1 MINIISGEGVPEGF
15 RGKSKEWWIDN
26 ILNDLFFLCKIVL
39 RHDKT
44 IEYRDLNWVH
54 QELCDFLDP
63 KRNPIPQL
71 LVIMARDMLKS
82 SIGRAVMIQWFLQ
95 QAYDKKQA
103 EAFIFSGV
111 FELAQDHLEKIIN
124 EILRNQL
131 IQAFFQE
138 WIPNKK
144 EQFDTC
150 RLDEGKIRYNNIGID
165 VGSTEKTLT
174 GRHYS
179 LGIVDNLCNEIN
191 TQTFEMRKKTNKRW
205 QQLESVF
212 VEGAREIIF
221 ETPWAIDDVSGII
234 LHPEG
239 KFDYKKLW
247 RNPCYRFISD
257 TGYAV
262 FSCPA
267 ARGPGEIGEP
277 VFPKKIDKEYLD
289 RKRRKQGRYIYS
301 CLYELIPIPDEDVI
315 IRPEWWQV
323 YYETPPMPF
332 VRNIC
337 VDAAG
342 GTEKSK
348 SFSGVTIGEWDSA
361 GTLYIPYASKRDISP
376 GKVAD
381 WIIELYDM
389 SLAEDRPVT
398 RVGIELEKY
407 GISIKETIKV
417 DRKREDIWEITDLWP
432 TRGWSRSKRQEQL
445 VPYFERRKIILR
457 RGLQDFEDELKSFY
471 RGKNINVDILD
482 SLWGQLQYEILPK
495 PSKFM
500 TPQETAHAQAE
511 KESEDFERQSSRD
524 RDTYFRERRGIAS
537 RF

>member
-1 MINIISGEGVPEGF
+1 MINIISGEGIPEGF
-15 RGKSKEWWIDN
+15 QGKDPQWWRDK
-26 ILNDLFFLCKIVL
+26 ILNDLFFLCSIVL

-44 IEYRDLNWVH
+44 VEYRDLNWVH
-54 QELCDFLDP
+54 RELCDFLDP
-63 KRNPIPQL
+63 KRNPIQQL

-82 SIGRAVMIQWFLQ
+82 SIGRAMMIQWFLQ
-95 QAYDKKQA
+95 QAYGKTEGK
-103 EAFIFSGV
+103 AFIFSGV
-111 FELAQDHLEKIIN
+111 FELAQDHLEKTIN

-138 WIPNKK
+138 YIPNKK
-144 EQFDTC
+144 EQFDIC
-150 RLDEGKIRYNNIGID
+150 RLDEGKVRYKKIEIDIGSPD
-165 VGSTEKTLT
+165 KTLT
-174 GRHYS
+174 GRHYG
-179 LGIVDNLCNEIN
+179 LGMIDNLCNEIN
-191 TQTFEMRKKTNKRW
+191 TQSFEMRKKTNKRW

-212 VEGAREIIF
+212 AEGAREVIF

-267 ARGPGEIGEP
+267 AKGSGEIGEP
-277 VFPKKIDKEYLD
+277 VFPEKIDREYLD

-323 YYETPPMPF
+323 HYETPPMPF

-342 GTEKSK
+342 GTDKSK

-361 GTLYIPYASKRDISP
+361 GTLYIPYASKRNITP
-376 GKVAD
+376 GQLAD
-381 WIIELYDM
+381 WIIELFDM
-389 SLAEDRPVT
+389 SQKEGRPVT
-398 RVGIELEKY
+398 IVGIEAEKY
-407 GISIKETIKV
+407 GIAIKETIEF
-417 DRKREDIWEITDLWP
+417 DRKRPDIVISLWP
-432 TRGWSRSKRQEQL
+432 THGWSRGKRQEQL
-445 VPYFERRKIILR
+445 VPYFERRKIL
-457 RGLQDFEDELKSFY
+457 LHSDLPDFEDELKSFY
-471 RGKNINVDILD
+471 KGKDINVDILD
-482 SLWGQLQYEILPK
+482 SLWGQFQFQTPPK
-495 PSKFM
+495 ADKFM
-500 TPQETAHAQAE
+500 TPRDETYTQLE
-511 KESEDFERQSSRD
+511 KEVEDFERQSSRD
-524 RDTYFRERRGIAS
+524 RDIYFRDRRRIAS